1 MATKKTQVKKSP
13 TGAPLGNPL
22 KFFRE
27 GGEKIKAMFKNG
39 GYNVPKNAPLPRKD
53 NGGGSGMGRMAADDA
68 AFDALINQSSAP
80 VSASRPPKQ
89 VPSGPYGNTTP
100 GHIPLRDYGSQNTT
114 PPDSVR
120 MRDLVPPDLGP
131 IERGGFGNTTPGHT
145 TPLIRKKG
153 GAIKRKK
160 K

>member
-1 MATKKTQVKKSP
+1 MATKKTETKKSP

-27 GGEKIKAMFKNG
+27 GGEKIKAMYKKG
-39 GYNVPKNAPLPRKD
+39 GYNTPLQRKD
-53 NGGGSGMGRMAADDA
+53 NGGGSGIGSMYAADQ
-68 AFDALINQSSAP
+68 AFESMMNPP
-80 VSASRPPKQ
+80 VSTPK
-89 VPSGPYGNTTP
+89 PSKPVSSDPYGNTTP
-100 GHIPLRDYGSQNTT
+100 GKINPRSYSYKNTT
-114 PPDSVR
+114 PPDSVNV
-120 MRDLVPPDLGP
+120 RDLVPPNLGP
-131 IERGGFGNTTPGHT
+131 IEGGGFGDTNSGRI

>member
-1 MATKKTQVKKSP
+1 MATKKTTIKKSP

-27 GGEKIKAMFKNG
+27 SGEKTKAMFKHG
-39 GYNVPKNAPLPRKD
+39 GYNVPKNSLPRKD

-68 AFDALINQSSAP
+68 AFDALMNQSSAP
-80 VSASRPPKQ
+80 VRASRPPG
-89 VPSGPYGNTTP
+89 GPYGNTTP

-114 PPDSVR
+114 PPDTTMNS
-120 MRDLVPPDLGP
+120 MIPNPPIPTPGSS
-131 IERGGFGNTTPGHT
+131 GVFKTTPGHV